1 MEKAL
6 IEFFYQF
13 HRHQHYF
20 LCHDILEDA
29 WKEQPSYSKQDAIVS
44 LILFTTASYHHR
56 RHNYKGALKSYKK
69 ALVTICNAVETH
81 QLPLNI
87 EAYQQLIEEKI
98 YQVTKQHEFI
108 PIYLPMTSEA
118 ELIVKR
124 FNSDYFF
131 EPETLTDD
139 YIIHHHKLRD
149 RSAVNQARILAKKK
163 KSHNKDFS
171 D

>member
-1 MEKAL
+1 MSVKL
-6 IEFFYQF
+6 IKKFNKCFFQINTSF
-13 HRHQHYF
+13 
-20 LCHDILEDA
+20 ILNI
-29 WKEQPSYSKQDAIVS
+29 STI
-44 LILFTTASYHHR
+44 H
-56 RHNYKGALKSYKK
+56 ALKSYKK

-124 FNSDYFF
+124 FHSDYFF

-149 RSAVNQARILAKKK
+149 RSAVKQARILAKKK